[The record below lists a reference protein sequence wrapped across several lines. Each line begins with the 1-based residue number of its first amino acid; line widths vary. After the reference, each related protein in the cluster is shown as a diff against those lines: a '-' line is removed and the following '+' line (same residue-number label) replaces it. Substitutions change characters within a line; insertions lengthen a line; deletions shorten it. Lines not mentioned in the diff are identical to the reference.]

1 MDQNSKLDR
10 RQFLNKIAVTCA
22 AVTGAGIVL
31 SACKGSN
38 AEGGGATGQ
47 GGAAAPAATDCSDLS
62 ALSEADKKS
71 RTGLQY
77 VEVSAKPNQNCANC
91 KLFQEKAPCNGCSVV
106 KGPIAAGGWCAAWA
120 AKG

>member
-10 RQFLNKIAVTCA
+10 RQFLSKIAVTCA

-31 SACKGSN
+31 SACKGGN
-38 AEGGGATGQ
+38 ADGGGGAS
-47 GGAAAPAATDCSDLS
+47 APAPAATDCSDLS
-62 ALSEADKKS
+62 ALSDADKKS

-91 KLFQEKAPCNGCSVV
+91 KLYQEKAPCNGCSVV

-120 AKG
+120 AKA